1 MYCLP
6 RPTCPYARR
15 TAAASGEPDGAF
27 ASRPRTIRAAALIA
41 AAFAGSCGVPAAYAQ
56 DGPFPARAL
65 RLLVGAT
72 PGGGQD
78 FVARTLGQRLS
89 EGLGQPV
96 LVDNRAGA
104 GGLLATEMA
113 ARAQPDGYTLLLGF
127 SAPLS
132 ISPALQQVNF
142 DPQRDFVNLDFLAS
156 SFHILVTHPSVPAKS
171 VPDLIALAKA
181 HPGKLNY
188 ASGGPGS
195 NLHLAGELFRAV
207 TGSDLVHIPYK
218 GSGPAAAAVLA
229 GEAQLMFSS
238 ITAALPLVRAG
249 KLHALAVT
257 SPKRSP
263 LAPEIPTLAE
273 LGVVGTEAPSWYTLK
288 APARTARA
296 AVDRLR
302 AEVRRAVAIP
312 EFRDTLT
319 RQAID
324 VQTMSQAEFSAFLQA
339 EIAKYAKIVKAAK
352 IRLD

>member
-1 MYCLP
+1 MYRQP
-6 RPTCPYARR
+6 RPIGPLARR
-15 TAAASGEPDGAF
+15 MAAGSPEPDGVRAC
-27 ASRPRTIRAAALIA
+27 RRRTVYAAALLA
-41 AAFAGSCGVPAAYAQ
+41 AAGAGIGALPAAYAQ

-104 GGLLATEMA
+104 GGLLATEMV

-132 ISPALQQVNF
+132 ISPALQKVDF
-142 DPQRDFVNLDFLAS
+142 DPQRDFVNLDLLAS
-156 SFHILVTHPSVPAKS
+156 SFHILVTHPSVPSRS
-171 VPDLIALAKA
+171 VPELIAFAKA

-207 TGSDLVHIPYK
+207 TGTELIHIPYK

-263 LAPEIPTLAE
+263 LAPELPTLAE
-273 LGVVGTEAPSWYTLK
+273 LGVAGTEAPSWYTLK
-288 APARTARA
+288 APAKTARA
-296 AVDRLR
+296 AVERLR
-302 AEVRRAVAIP
+302 AEVHRVVAIP
-312 EFRDTLT
+312 EFRDALA

-324 VQTMSQAEFSAFLQA
+324 VQTLSQAEFSAFLKA
-339 EIAKYAKIVKAAK
+339 ELARYAKIVKAAK
-352 IRLD
+352 IRPD